1 MRHQVAI
8 VPAHQSTGAIRPSP
22 LQVVRV
28 VRLRRDVKSGAFW
41 ASQRKACTL
50 GCVPGMSRE
59 PNERGASKSWIQPGV
74 EYAYREKRVPRA
86 KLERVRVLERV
97 RKTKWKAEWIEP
109 NAGLVH
115 YVESRQLVS
124 TWKDHKSFLKQ
135 EEQELSIREDSA
147 RAGYRKDSP
156 VDRALYEVFDSI
168 GDDLSYYNGI
178 LSCEPEALARFKA
191 RIAADAHHQSPHGY
205 VGSDGKLH
213 LPFGDAVALARAFCA
228 AEPSMVLVRIEA
240 TERKW
245 AQSACRPGEEYIVD
259 LLSDYRAA
267 WALIRQW
274 AGHDS
279 ALAIRDAEIERLE
292 RLVWDAVYVLQ
303 KAGLD
308 REAVRFRRA
317 ITKE

>member
-1 MRHQVAI
+1 MARTQAEK
-8 VPAHQSTGAIRPSP
+8 G
-22 LQVVRV
+22 
-28 VRLRRDVKSGAFW
+28 SG
-41 ASQRKACTL
+41 
-50 GCVPGMSRE
+50 
-59 PNERGASKSWIQPGV
+59 KSWIQPGQ
-74 EYAYREKRVPRA
+74 EYAFREKRVPRA

-109 NAGLVH
+109 NPGLVH

-135 EEQELSIREDSA
+135 EEQDLSIKEESA
-147 RAGYRKDSP
+147 RGGYRKDSP

-168 GDDLSYYNGI
+168 GDDLGYYNGI
-178 LSCEPEALARFKA
+178 LSCEPEALPRFKA
-191 RIAADAHHQSPHGY
+191 RIAAGSHQESPHGY
-205 VGSDGKLH
+205 VGRDGKLH
-213 LPFGDAVALARAFCA
+213 LPFGDAVAFAQAFCA
-228 AEPSMVLVRIEA
+228 AEPSTVLVRIEA

-245 AQSACRPGEEYIVD
+245 AQSARRPGEEYIVD
-259 LLSDYRAA
+259 LLSEYRAA

-292 RLVWDAVYVLQ
+292 RLLWDAVYVLQ

-308 REAVRFRRA
+308 REAGRFRRA
-317 ITKE
+317 ITRD